1 MKSPDVETAQP
12 TQADAEDDLGRGLC
26 FFPRQS
32 SPSQRRRRYVFLTA
46 WIAISSLL
54 VWPVYPLFAAV
65 KPLIAGLPLSLAW
78 VLLAM
83 VLMCASLLWLF
94 LGEEHE
100 GGASD
105 G

>member
-1 MKSPDVETAQP
+1 MKSPGVETAQ
-12 TQADAEDDLGRGLC
+12 TVQQGAENDLGRGLC
-26 FFPRQS
+26 FFPRPS
-32 SPSQRRRRYVFLTA
+32 SPSQRRRRYLFLAA
-46 WIAISSLL
+46 WIGISSLL

-94 LGEEHE
+94 LGDERE
-100 GGASD
+100 GGSSD